1 MRRPKQ
7 YWVPSELALYD
18 RLKDTPE
25 FQQRPAIYDRARGR
39 VLIRSALER
48 IGEDAAN
55 DRAKRLW
62 MDWFYDNP
70 HLEPLRKVYP
80 KAKFTFA

>member
-1 MRRPKQ
+1 
-7 YWVPSELALYD
+7 LALYE
-18 RLKDTPE
+18 RLKDTLE
-25 FQQRPAIYDRARGR
+25 FQQRPAIYERERGL

-48 IGEDAAN
+48 IGEDAA
-55 DRAKRLW
+55 DGRVIRLW

-80 KAKFTFA
+80 SAKFTFA